1 MQHRKITLFTF
12 KQGNGSKGLCED
24 EMARRT
30 VWAEVGDIGVT
41 TKMAAVSA
49 GKTADCQVTM
59 LRAEYSGQSH
69 VSIGGT
75 VYKIADTG
83 AADNPLR
90 IKLLLERSK
99 V

>member
-1 MQHRKITLFTF
+1 MQHRKITLFTL
-12 KQGNGSKGLCED
+12 KQGNGSKGLQEVKNT
-24 EMARRT
+24 RRT

-49 GKTADCQVTM
+49 GKAADCQAVI
-59 LRAEYSGQSH
+59 LRSEYSGQSH

-75 VYKIADTG
+75 VYKISDTG

-90 IKLLLERSK
+90 IKLLLERGMA
-99 V
+99 

>member
-1 MQHRKITLFTF
+1 MQHRKITLFTL
-12 KQGNGSKGLCED
+12 KQGNGSKGLQEV
-24 EMARRT
+24 ENTRRT
-30 VWAEVGDIGVT
+30 VWGSVGDIGVT

-49 GKTADCQVTM
+49 GKAADCKAVV

-75 VYKIADTG
+75 VYKISDTG

-90 IKLLLERSK
+90 IKLLLERSR

>member
-1 MQHRKITLFTF
+1 MQHKKITLLTF
-12 KQGNGSKGLCED
+12 RQGNGSMGLCED
-24 EMARRT
+24 EKSRKT

-49 GKTADCQVTM
+49 GKAVDCQVTM

-75 VYKIADTG
+75 VYKITETG

-90 IKLLLERSK
+90 VKLLLERSRA
-99 V
+99 

>member
-1 MQHRKITLFTF
+1 MQHRKITLLTY
-12 KQGNGSKGLCED
+12 KQGNGSKGLYED
-24 EMARRT
+24 ETTRRT

-49 GKTADCQVTM
+49 GKAADCQVTI

-75 VYKIADTG
+75 VYKITETG

-90 IKLLLERSK
+90 IKLLLERSR